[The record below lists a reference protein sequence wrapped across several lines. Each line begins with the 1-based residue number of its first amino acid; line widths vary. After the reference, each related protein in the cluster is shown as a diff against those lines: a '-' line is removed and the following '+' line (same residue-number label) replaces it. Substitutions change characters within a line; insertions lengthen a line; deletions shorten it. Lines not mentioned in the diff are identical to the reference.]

1 MDTAKAVDDVL
12 SRMTLEE
19 KVGQCLTQSWRGSVI
34 TPCLVET
41 LEKLHAGGLRIEPYT
56 TEATSSK
63 AYGHAIDTGDWEPP
77 EGYFEVTETYWRIKH
92 PGFNIPATEY
102 ARRLNK
108 VKEIAMNRPSG
119 VPLHITT
126 DFEGDFSHDYPFD
139 GINMFPAPMGL
150 RAAGGPELSYRVANA
165 LGRQLAALGVNMMHS
180 PVCDVNI
187 NPENPEINIRAF
199 TDAPDVFSDHAL
211 QFMKGLE
218 DAGIIATAKHFPGRG
233 DSAIDAHDELPVI
246 EAERDRLES
255 VELAPYRR
263 LIAEGLRAV
272 MIAHNAYPALDPELV
287 PATVSR
293 DIITELLREEM
304 GFDGVITTDAMG
316 MGAIVKRWGVPVASA
331 MAFKAGVDLILLKF
345 DNELRSQ
352 VFFELKRWVEQ
363 GRITEDELDNS
374 VRRVLALK
382 MRRGLFEDGG
392 MVDAEKATPTLRD
405 REVVDLSQQVARD
418 AVMVLRDRDGL
429 LPVRAEQR
437 VMVVEQL
444 IIPEFVPENVHYHA
458 HSFGEAMLGH
468 SLNAVPVDCD
478 FEASEGD
485 RRTVRSLL
493 DRVDVVVMTNWFWR
507 VMGASNE
514 ALVRTVVESGK
525 PVVVVTNN
533 PYPMGATPEAGTV
546 VCTYSV
552 TPESLKAAADLV
564 YGELEPRG
572 EWPLVNYKLPG

>member
-1 MDTAKAVDDVL
+1 MDTVDDVL
-12 SRMTLEE
+12 SRMTLDE
-19 KVGQCLTQSWRGSVI
+19 KIGQCLTHSWRGSVI

-41 LEKLHAGGLRIEPYT
+41 LEELHAGGLRIEPYT

-63 AYGHAIDTGDWEPP
+63 AYGHDIDTGEWEPP

-92 PGFNIPATEY
+92 PGFEIPASEY

-119 VPLHITT
+119 VPLHVTT
-126 DFEGDFSHDYPFD
+126 DYEGDFSHDFPFD
-139 GINMFPAPMGL
+139 GINMFPPPMGL
-150 RAAGGPELSYRVANA
+150 RAAGGPELSYKVANA

-187 NPENPEINIRAF
+187 NPGNPEINIRAF
-199 TDAPDVFSDHAL
+199 TDDPDVFAEYAL
-211 QFMKGLE
+211 QYMKGLE

-233 DSAIDAHDELPVI
+233 DSAVDAHDDLPVI
-246 EAERDRLES
+246 EAERDRLDT

-263 LIAEGLRAV
+263 LIAEGLRGV
-272 MIAHNAYPALDPELV
+272 MVAHNAYPALDPELV

-293 DIITELLREEM
+293 DIITALLREEL

-316 MGAIVKRWGVPVASA
+316 MGAIVRRWGVPVASA

-352 VFFELKRWVEQ
+352 VFFELKRWVDE
-363 GRITEDELDNS
+363 GRITEDELDES
-374 VRRVLALK
+374 VRRILTMK
-382 MRRGLFEDGG
+382 MEQGLFEDGG
-392 MVDAEKATPTLRD
+392 KVEAEEATPTLRD
-405 REVVDLSQQVARD
+405 EGIVDLSRQVARD
-418 AVMVLRDRDGL
+418 AIMVLRDREGL
-429 LPVRAEQR
+429 LPISDDQKVMIIEQ
-437 VMVVEQL
+437 M

-458 HSFGEAMLGH
+458 HSFGEAMLDH

-478 FEASEGD
+478 FEASEED
-485 RRTVRSLL
+485 QKTVMSLL
-493 DRVDVVVMTNWFWR
+493 DEVDVVVMTNWFWR
-507 VMGASNE
+507 VLGTSNE
-514 ALVRTVVESGK
+514 ALVRAVVQSGT

-533 PYPMGATPEAGTV
+533 PYPMGATAEAGTV
-546 VCTYSV
+546 ICTYSV

-564 YGELEPRG
+564 YGEQEPRG
-572 EWPLVNYKLPG
+572 DWPLVNYELPE

>member
-1 MDTAKAVDDVL
+1 MDTEKAVDDVL
-12 SRMTLEE
+12 SRMTLDE
-19 KVGQCLTQSWRGSVI
+19 KIGQCITQSWRGAII

-63 AYGHAIDTGDWEPP
+63 AYGHEIDTKDWEPP
-77 EGYFEVTETYWRIKH
+77 EGYFEVTETYFRIKH
-92 PGFNIPATEY
+92 TGFNIPATEY

-119 VPLHITT
+119 VPLHIAT
-126 DFEGDFSHDYPFD
+126 DFEGDFSHDFPFD
-139 GINMFPAPMGL
+139 GINMFPAAMGL
-150 RAAGGPELSYRVANA
+150 RAAGGPELTYKVANA

-180 PVCDVNI
+180 PSCDVNI
-187 NPENPEINIRAF
+187 NPDNPEINIRAF
-199 TDAPDVFSDHAL
+199 TDDPEVFGDYAS
-211 QFMKGLE
+211 QFVRGFE

-233 DSAIDAHDELPVI
+233 DSAVDAHDDLPVI
-246 EAERDRLES
+246 DADRSRLEE

-263 LIAEGLRAV
+263 LISEGLRAIMV
-272 MIAHNAYPALDPELV
+272 AHNAYPALDPELV

-316 MGAIVKRWGVPVASA
+316 MGAIVRRWGVPVAGA
-331 MAFKAGVDLILLKF
+331 MAFKAGVDLVLLKF

-352 VFFELKRWVEQ
+352 VFFELKRWVED
-363 GRITEDELDNS
+363 GRITEDELDES
-374 VRRVLALK
+374 VRRILTMK
-382 MRRGLFEDGG
+382 MRQGLFENGG
-392 MVDAEKATPTLRD
+392 KVDAEKATPTLRD
-405 REVVDLSQQVARD
+405 EGITSLSRQVARD
-418 AVMVLRDRDGL
+418 AIMVLRDRDGL
-429 LPVRAEQR
+429 LPITGDQR
-437 VMVVEQL
+437 VMIIEQL
-444 IIPEFVPENVHYHA
+444 IIPEFMPEDVYYHA
-458 HSFGEAMLGH
+458 HSFNEAMLGH

-478 FEASEGD
+478 FEASEED
-485 RRTVRSLL
+485 HKTVMSLL
-493 DRVDVVVMTNWFWR
+493 DRVDLVVMTNWFWR
-507 VMGASNE
+507 VVGTSNE
-514 ALVRTVVESGK
+514 ALVRAIVQSGK

-564 YGELEPRG
+564 YGKLEPRG
-572 EWPLVNYKLPG
+572 QWPLVNYELPD